1 MNHLFLLLLILFI
14 SLKAQAQKTF
24 EGLIKFSTHISTSE
38 LAPQNLEEVLKAKY
52 GDSLVMN
59 YSANGN
65 FKRIHK
71 NNSELSHD
79 TQLYLADK
87 GKIYFISNNQ
97 VLDSLD
103 VTVNSLKLIE
113 KKKVD
118 NEIIIGLYCKCYEYK
133 ATSIYNQNVILTY
146 CFSKNTPKINAKL
159 YSIHHDFF
167 LDTFYKMSKRPYL
180 KFSIETDEF
189 KIMYI
194 ASEIITKHL
203 NQDFFELK

>member
-1 MNHLFLLLLILFI
+1 MNYLFLLLLFVF
-14 SLKAQAQKTF
+14 SLRTQAQKSF

-59 YSANGN
+59 YSENGN
-65 FKRIHK
+65 FKRVHK
-71 NNSELSHD
+71 NNSEAFPN

-87 GKIYFISNNQ
+87 GKIHFISNNQ

-113 KKKVD
+113 KKKVN
-118 NEIIIGLYCKCYEYK
+118 NEIIIGLNCKCYEYK
-133 ATSIYNQNVILTY
+133 AISMYNQNVILTY

-159 YSIHHDFF
+159 YSMHHDFF

-194 ASEIITKHL
+194 ASEIIIKHL
-203 NQDFFELK
+203 NQVFLN